1 MVIPKFK
8 NAAEAAAIVQSW
20 QDAGLEVVFTN
31 GVFDILHV
39 GHVRYLQA
47 SRLLGDKLI
56 IGLNAD
62 DSVRRLKGDSR
73 PINNLE
79 ARAEVLAALQCVD
92 LITFFEEDTPLEII
106 SLILPDIL
114 TKGGDYSIDKIVGA
128 EIVQDQG
135 GTVHSIDFIPG
146 YSTTGILNK

>member
-1 MVIPKFK
+1 MQMIQC
-8 NAAEAAAIVQSW
+8 E
-20 QDAGLEVVFTN
+20 
-31 GVFDILHV
+31 
-39 GHVRYLQA
+39 
-47 SRLLGDKLI
+47 
-56 IGLNAD
+56 
-62 DSVRRLKGDSR
+62 GDSR

>member
-20 QDAGLEVVFTN
+20 QDAGQEVVFTN

>member
-1 MVIPKFK
+1 MVIQKFK

-20 QDAGLEVVFTN
+20 QDAGQEVVFTN

>member
-20 QDAGLEVVFTN
+20 QDAGQEVVFTN

-62 DSVRRLKGDSR
+62 DSVRRRLQTYQQSR
-73 PINNLE
+73 GK
-79 ARAEVLAALQCVD
+79 
-92 LITFFEEDTPLEII
+92 
-106 SLILPDIL
+106 S
-114 TKGGDYSIDKIVGA
+114 
-128 EIVQDQG
+128 
-135 GTVHSIDFIPG
+135 
-146 YSTTGILNK
+146 